1 MVWQKNGTP
10 DTLTSSGDALA
21 ISDMTAN
28 KVTQYLLHKI
38 PIGGQ
43 AECEFQFN
51 NNGNSVYA
59 KRTSANGGN
68 DFTSINQTNI
78 SLDISGSNDEFI
90 IFYQASIPGQE
101 KLSISHLVNRN
112 SAGAGSPPHRLEDV
126 HKFVPSPDADI
137 TSVDVDN
144 SFAGSY
150 DVDTNLSA
158 LADVVP
164 TPVAVGG
171 WVEIGRT
178 TLGVAGDTITVSSLA
193 DKRYYMVLQSITRSG
208 GLSPDGTRL
217 GNGSADSG
225 NNYAT
230 RYSNN
235 GTNDIP
241 NTGNN
246 QGIDYTPSVV
256 NDDSFAVQY
265 ISNLSDKEKVWHKFR
280 IGRQSTGA
288 VTAPNRSINAAKWA
302 NTSNPLDVFQTTNV
316 ADVGNYESG
325 SEAVV
330 LAWDPTDTHTN
341 NFWEELASVELTS
354 SGDNLTTGTITA
366 KKYLWIQTFSKS
378 DGGGNTSGRITFNDD
393 TASNYGARY
402 SDNGTADLTSV
413 GRSDIFNNPLTSTTN
428 VYANYFVI
436 NNLADEKLVIINT
449 VFQNTAGAGTAP
461 GRVEVAAKWANTT
474 EQITKIDFDNGDG
487 GDFAGGTFLKVWGGN

>member
-10 DTLTSSGDALA
+10 DTLTVAGDVAT
-21 ISDMTAN
+21 ISDLTAAKSN
-28 KVTQYLLHKI
+28 LFLWHKI
-38 PIGGQ
+38 TSGEGSNDMT
-43 AECEFQFN
+43 FN
-51 NNGNSVYA
+51 NNTNSVYA
-59 KRTSANGGN
+59 FRQSVNGAADGTFVSQA
-68 DFTSINQTNI
+68 DITMGISDTNE
-78 SLDISGSNDEFI
+78 DFI
-90 IFYQASIPGQE
+90 IQYFSSVSGEE
-101 KLSISHLVNRN
+101 KLGIGFQCNRRVV
-112 SAGAGSPPHRLEDV
+112 GAGNAPFRAEYIS
-126 HKFVPSPDADI
+126 KFVPSPDADI
-137 TSVDVDN
+137 TRIDMDN
-144 SFAGSY
+144 LTGAGDYGIDS
-150 DVDTNLSA
+150 NLSA

-164 TPVAVGG
+164 DTVGG

-178 TLGVAGDTITVSSLA
+178 TLGVAGDTITVSGLT

-235 GTNDIP
+235 GSADVP
-241 NTGNN
+241 NTNNN
-246 QGIDYTPSVV
+246 QAIDYTPSVS

-265 ISNLSDKEKVWHKFR
+265 ISNLSGNEKVWHKFR
-280 IGRQSTGA
+280 IGRQAVGA
-288 VTAPNRSINAAKWA
+288 GTAPNRSINAAKWV

-341 NFWEELASVELTS
+341 NFWEELASVEITS

-378 DGGGNTSGRITFNDD
+378 DGGGNTSGRLTFNDD

-402 SDNGTADLTSV
+402 SDDGSADATSV
-413 GRSDIFNNPLTSTTN
+413 SRSDIFNNPTTSTTN
-428 VYANYFVI
+428 VYANYFLI

-474 EQITKIDFDNGDG
+474 EQITKVDFDNADG
-487 GDFAGGTFLKVWGGN
+487 GSFAGGTFLKVWGAN